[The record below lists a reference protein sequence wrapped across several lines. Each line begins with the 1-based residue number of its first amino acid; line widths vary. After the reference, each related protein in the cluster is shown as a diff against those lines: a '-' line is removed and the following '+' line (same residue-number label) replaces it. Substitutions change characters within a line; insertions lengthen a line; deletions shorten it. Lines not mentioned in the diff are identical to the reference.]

1 MNIAA
6 VRTQRMVDDY
16 KLRHQELLAA
26 DPDFREWL
34 EKEYVPI
41 TGGWQY

>member
-1 MNIAA
+1 MKTVSVPI
-6 VRTQRMVDDY
+6 QRMVDDY
-16 KLRHQELLAA
+16 KIANRNLLAEN
-26 DPDFREWL
+26 PEFHEWL

>member
-1 MNIAA
+1 MIIAA
-6 VRTQRMVDDY
+6 ARTQRIVDDY
-16 KLRHQELLAA
+16 KFTHQELLSAN
-26 DPDFREWL
+26 PDFRGWL